1 MAPFFSGGG
10 YCSEATYYALSLK
23 NSNISLK
30 IGQVCVTIISIIS
43 MVILITSSM
52 LLQ

>member
-30 IGQVCVTIISIIS
+30 IGQVYFAFIYLSS
-43 MVILITSSM
+43 MVIPITINM